1 MPDQR
6 ISCPRFHL
14 LFKITAEGIAIKC
27 RGCRAIH
34 IVTWEELD
42 RVREQ
47 AEKQSEQTG
56 YKLASEAV

>member
-6 ISCPRFHL
+6 ISCPRSHL

-34 IVTWEELD
+34 IVTWAELD
-42 RVREQ
+42 ALRKEVEQ
-47 AEKQSEQTG
+47 CAILSEKQEVVG
-56 YKLASEAV
+56 